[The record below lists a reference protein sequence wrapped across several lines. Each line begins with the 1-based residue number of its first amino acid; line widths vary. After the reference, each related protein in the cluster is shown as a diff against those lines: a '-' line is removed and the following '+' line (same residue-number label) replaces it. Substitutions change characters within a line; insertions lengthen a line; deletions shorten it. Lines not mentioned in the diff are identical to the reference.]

1 MISAYLK
8 NYRLENGLT
17 QADLAARLSVSQNAI
32 SQYEKGTR
40 QPPISRLAPIAEKLG
55 VPVSALVSDMD
66 SGKKGE

>member
-1 MISAYLK
+1 MISADIK
-8 NYRLENGLT
+8 KYRLENGLT

>member
-8 NYRLENGLT
+8 KYRLENGLT
-17 QADLAARLSVSQNAI
+17 QADLAARLSVSQNAM